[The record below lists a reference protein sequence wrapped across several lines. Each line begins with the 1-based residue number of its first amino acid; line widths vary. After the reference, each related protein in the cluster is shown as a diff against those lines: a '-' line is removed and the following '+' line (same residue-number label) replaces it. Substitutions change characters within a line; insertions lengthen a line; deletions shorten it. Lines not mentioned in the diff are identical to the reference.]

1 MAKKKTKIQISH
13 KCPKCGAKLKVSE
26 FAQSCNRCGYFK
38 SVEPSNLT
46 KRLMGW

>member
-1 MAKKKTKIQISH
+1 MAKKKMQTRY
-13 KCPKCGAKLKVSE
+13 KCPKCGAKLKISE

-46 KRLMGW
+46 KRLYGL